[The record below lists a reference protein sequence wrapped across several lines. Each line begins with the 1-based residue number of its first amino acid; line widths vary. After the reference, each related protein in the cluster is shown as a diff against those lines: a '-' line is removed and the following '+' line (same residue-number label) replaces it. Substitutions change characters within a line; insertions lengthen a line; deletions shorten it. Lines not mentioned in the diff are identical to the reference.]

1 MIAILL
7 VALGIA
13 VAAAV
18 FLIPIPA
25 SAHCDTMDGP
35 VVQAGERAL
44 RSGNV
49 NHALP
54 WVPDDAEAEVRKAF
68 AELPELGFLTEL
80 VRIHR
85 AGEGAG
91 FDGLKESGA
100 PIDEKVAAADRCIEV
115 GSLEPLA
122 GLVAAER
129 MPEVERRFADVLALK
144 DYDVDDVPAGRAYI
158 AAYVRFF
165 KFIEGEHHDRDHR
178 GLVGAH
184 HH

>member
-1 MIAILL
+1 MTAILL

-18 FLIPIPA
+18 LLMPKPA

-35 VVQAGERAL
+35 VVQAGQRAL

-54 WVPDDAEAEVRKAF
+54 WVPADAEADVRKAF
-68 AELPELGFLTEL
+68 AELPELGFLNEL

-91 FDGLKESGA
+91 FEGLKESGA
-100 PIDEKVAAADRCIEV
+100 PIDEKVAAADRSVAI

-122 GLVAAER
+122 GLIPAEQ
-129 MPEVERRFADVLALK
+129 MPEVQRRFADVLALK

-165 KFIEGEHHDRDHR
+165 KYVEGEHHDHDHH